1 MTYNSIVP
9 SEMTNEEIR
18 SMCGELFT
26 AKNWNLDHATVKLAN
41 GMEYRVEVSRL
52 SDYQEAYKTET
63 N

>member
-1 MTYNSIVP
+1 
-9 SEMTNEEIR
+9 MTNEEIR